1 MAGQWTPCTCT
12 ATPRGRTAGSWRRR
26 SGSNCRSRTTR
37 RCRTSWGSTPRES
50 AANPWPSRSS
60 CCSGTCSKRRRDG
73 QVGTVSGMNH
83 LTQDGPASGQPV
95 PGPMTVVIVDDHQM
109 VLDGLKAMLAP
120 YRDQVEIVGES
131 SDPGRVVRL
140 VNDLKPDAVLLDV
153 RLRGASGLDLCAE
166 ILRVTPG
173 CKVVFLTVYDD
184 EQYLY
189 QALRVGAA
197 GFLLKRIR
205 GGELVDYLRR
215 ISDGEVLID
224 PSLAGRVALS
234 AARLRSGEF
243 WPGAHLGLTQRESE
257 VLSLLVAGLSNR
269 AVAMRL
275 VVSEETVK
283 THSRGIYRKLGVSD
297 RAGAVAVALREGVFH

>member
-1 MAGQWTPCTCT
+1 VTW
-12 ATPRGRTAGSWRRR
+12 
-26 SGSNCRSRTTR
+26 
-37 RCRTSWGSTPRES
+37 E
-50 AANPWPSRSS
+50 
-60 CCSGTCSKRRRDG
+60 GTF
-73 QVGTVSGMNH
+73 
-83 LTQDGPASGQPV
+83 PAMTDP
-95 PGPMTVVIVDDHQM
+95 PMRLVIVDDHQM
-109 VLDGLKAMLAP
+109 VLDGLKAMLGS
-120 YRDQVEIVGES
+120 YREQVQVVGEA
-131 SDPGRVVRL
+131 SDPAEAVSL
-140 VNDLKPDAVLLDV
+140 VTGLDPDAVLLDV
-153 RLRGASGLDLCAE
+153 RLRGASGLDLCGD
-166 ILRVTPG
+166 ILAARPA

-215 ISDGEVLID
+215 IKDGEVLID
-224 PSLAGRVALS
+224 PALAGRVALS
-234 AARLRSGEF
+234 AARLHSGEF

-269 AVAMRL
+269 AIAAKL

-297 RAGAVAVALREGVFH
+297 RAAAVTVALREGVFH

>member
-1 MAGQWTPCTCT
+1 MT
-12 ATPRGRTAGSWRRR
+12 ARPI
-26 SGSNCRSRTTR
+26 
-37 RCRTSWGSTPRES
+37 
-50 AANPWPSRSS
+50 
-60 CCSGTCSKRRRDG
+60 
-73 QVGTVSGMNH
+73 TV
-83 LTQDGPASGQPV
+83 L
-95 PGPMTVVIVDDHQM
+95 IVDDHQM

-120 YRDQVEIVGES
+120 YQDQVRIIAEASE
-131 SDPGRVVRL
+131 PAAAL
-140 VNDLKPDAVLLDV
+140 ALATELKPDAVLLDV
-153 RLRGASGLDLCAE
+153 RLRQASGLDLCAG
-166 ILRVTPG
+166 ILSATD

-197 GFLLKRIR
+197 GFLLKRIK

-215 ISDGEVLID
+215 ICDGEVLID
-224 PSLAGRVALS
+224 PTLAGRVALT

-269 AVAMRL
+269 AIAMKL

-283 THSRGIYRKLGVSD
+283 THSRGVYRKLGVSD

>member
-1 MAGQWTPCTCT
+1 VTW
-12 ATPRGRTAGSWRRR
+12 
-26 SGSNCRSRTTR
+26 
-37 RCRTSWGSTPRES
+37 E
-50 AANPWPSRSS
+50 
-60 CCSGTCSKRRRDG
+60 GTFP
-73 QVGTVSGMNH
+73 GM
-83 LTQDGPASGQPV
+83 TGP
-95 PGPMTVVIVDDHQM
+95 PMRLVIVDDHQM
-109 VLDGLKAMLAP
+109 VLDGLKAMLGP
-120 YRDQVEIVGES
+120 YREQVQVVGEA
-131 SDPGRVVRL
+131 SDPAEAVSL
-140 VNDLKPDAVLLDV
+140 VTGLDPDAVLLDV
-153 RLRGASGLDLCAE
+153 RLRGASGLDLCGD
-166 ILRVTPG
+166 ILAARPA

-215 ISDGEVLID
+215 IKDGEVLID
-224 PSLAGRVALS
+224 PALAGRVALS
-234 AARLRSGEF
+234 AARLHSGEF

-269 AVAMRL
+269 AIAAKL

-297 RAGAVAVALREGVFH
+297 RAAAVTVALREGVFH